1 MQAWDRMVEP
11 LRGLWEH
18 ARTLWPNL
26 SLSLAI
32 VVVGV
37 VLAWLLREGTYRLLR
52 AMKFDRLATRMGLAT
67 AMERVGRFRTPSY
80 LAGQCVE
87 GLVVV
92 AAVLIGLEALDTRI
106 TDLLVA
112 RVVGYLPNVV
122 MAGFILLLGGI
133 VSRFLARGVLLAG
146 VNAGMRGVPLVSG
159 LVRFFIMA
167 LAVVAAL
174 NYLGIGRTT
183 ILLAFGIVF
192 GGVVAALAVAF
203 GLGGRDLA
211 REVLEGQL
219 RERRKGA
226 REKEGV
232 QHL

>member
-1 MQAWDRMVEP
+1 MVEP

-18 ARTLWPNL
+18 LKTLGPNL
-26 SLSLAI
+26 ALSLAI

-52 AMKFDRLATRMGLAT
+52 AMRFDRLASRTGLAT
-67 AMERVGRFRTPSY
+67 AMERVGGFRTPSY

-87 GLVVV
+87 WVVV
-92 AAVLIGLEALDTRI
+92 AAALLVGLEALDTSV
-106 TDLLVA
+106 TDALVA
-112 RVVGYLPNVV
+112 RVVGYLPNVL
-122 MAGFILLLGGI
+122 MAALILLLGGI
-133 VSRFLARGVLLAG
+133 LSRFLARGVLLAG
-146 VNAGMRGVPLVSG
+146 VNAGMRGAPLVAG

-174 NYLGIGRTT
+174 EQLGVGRMTV
-183 ILLAFGIVF
+183 LVAFGIVF
-192 GGVVAALAVAF
+192 GGVVIALAVAF

-219 RERRKGA
+219 RERRKGT

-232 QHL
+232 HHL